1 MSLIDSIMRIPL
13 AKEGYPFIFPLLGIT
28 VLIGIFS
35 FKWAVAPGILTL
47 FVIYFFRDPERM
59 VPSEPGLIVSPADGR
74 VIDIKHV
81 EDDNLRGGEST
92 RVSIFLSVFN
102 VHVNRIPC
110 EGNIIQ
116 TVYTPGKFLPAFRD
130 KASLLN
136 EQNSLVIDHKNKK
149 IVVKQI
155 AGLIARRIVCW
166 VKEGY
171 HVTRGQR
178 FGLIRFGS
186 RVDLFVPK
194 EVELVIKKGDSVIG
208 GKTIIGK
215 IKDEI

>member
-1 MSLIDSIMRIPL
+1 M
-13 AKEGYPFIFPLLGIT
+13 
-28 VLIGIFS
+28 
-35 FKWAVAPGILTL
+35 LTL
-47 FVIYFFRDPERM
+47 FVIYFFRDPERV
-59 VPSEPGLIVSPADGR
+59 VPSESGIIVSPADGR
-74 VIDIKHV
+74 IIDIKHKV
-81 EDDNLRGGEST
+81 NENLMEEESVC
-92 RVSIFLSVFN
+92 VSIFLSVFN

-110 EGNIIQ
+110 EGNVIQ
-116 TVYTPGKFLPAFRD
+116 TVYNSGKFLPAFRE

-149 IVVKQI
+149 IVVRQI

-166 VKEGY
+166 VKEGC
-171 HVTRGQR
+171 HVARGQR

-194 EVELVIKKGDSVIG
+194 EVELLIEKGDKVVG

>member
-1 MSLIDSIMRIPL
+1 MRIPI
-13 AKEGYPFIFPLLGIT
+13 AKEGYVFIVPLLGIT
-28 VLIGIFS
+28 ILFGIISIKGAFVP
-35 FKWAVAPGILTL
+35 AILTL
-47 FVIYFFRDPERM
+47 FVVYFFRDPER
-59 VPSEPGLIVSPADGR
+59 VVSSEAGIIVSPADGR
-74 VIDIKHV
+74 VININHKAD
-81 EDDNLRGGEST
+81 ENLMGEESVC
-92 RVSIFLSVFN
+92 VSIFLSVFN

-110 EGNIIQ
+110 EGNVIQ
-116 TVYTPGKFLPAFRD
+116 TVYNSGKFLPAFQE

-149 IVVKQI
+149 IVVRQI

-166 VKEGY
+166 VKEGC
-171 HVTRGQR
+171 HVARGQR

-186 RVDLFVPK
+186 RVDLFVSK
-194 EVELVIKKGDSVIG
+194 DVELKIKKGDKVVG

>member
-1 MSLIDSIMRIPL
+1 MRIPI
-13 AKEGYPFIFPLLGIT
+13 AKEGYPFILPLLG
-28 VLIGIFS
+28 VSVVIGFFS
-35 FKWAVAPGILTL
+35 IKWSIAPGLLTL
-47 FVIYFFRDPERM
+47 FVIYFFRDPERF

-74 VIDIKHV
+74 VLGIKHDAK
-81 EDDNLRGGEST
+81 DDLMGGESICVT
-92 RVSIFLSVFN
+92 IFLSVFN

-110 EGNIIQ
+110 EGEITQ
-116 TVYTPGKFLPAFRD
+116 TVYNPGKFLPAFQE

-136 EQNSLVIDHKNKK
+136 EQNSVVINHKKNK
-149 IVVKQI
+149 IVVRQI

-166 VKEGY
+166 VSEGC
-171 HVTRGQR
+171 HVDRGQR

-194 EVELVIKKGDSVIG
+194 EVELVIKKGDIVFG

-215 IKDEI
+215 IKD

>member
-1 MSLIDSIMRIPL
+1 MRLPI
-13 AKEGYPFIFPLLGIT
+13 AKEGYVFIVPLLGIT
-28 VLIGIFS
+28 IIVGIIS
-35 FKWAVAPGILTL
+35 IKGAIVPAILTL
-47 FVIYFFRDPERM
+47 FVIYFFRDPERV
-59 VPSEPGLIVSPADGR
+59 VPSEAGIIVSPADGR
-74 VIDIKHV
+74 VIDINHKAD
-81 EDDNLRGGEST
+81 ENLMGEESVC
-92 RVSIFLSVFN
+92 VSIFLSVFN

-110 EGNIIQ
+110 EGNVVQ
-116 TVYTPGKFLPAFRD
+116 KVYNSGKFLPAFCE

-136 EQNSLVIDHKNKK
+136 EQNSLVIDHKNEK
-149 IVVKQI
+149 VVVRQI

-166 VKEGY
+166 VKEGCQ
-171 HVTRGQR
+171 VARGQR

-194 EVELVIKKGDSVIG
+194 EVELRVKKGDKVIG